1 MTTNVKT
8 TNFELTDSISDY
20 LSKRIVS
27 LDKFI
32 SKDEADSVIADIEI
46 GKTRNGQNTGDIYRA
61 EINLQFK
68 GDVLRAESE
77 KSDIYEAIDDMKND
91 ITRQLRKHKS
101 KRRTSIR
108 NGAKRFK
115 KMLHR
120 YNPLRRS
127 S

>member
-32 SKDEADSVIADIEI
+32 SKEERDSVLADIEI

-61 EINLQFK
+61 EINLKFK

-108 NGAKRFK
+108 NGAKRLK
-115 KMLHR
+115 RMLQR